1 MVLLS
6 RIVWPSSSKMQR
18 PIDEYRQPW
27 ESKEHWE
34 LRREFIVA
42 NEGRFSENRV
52 LCLAQAFANVELLG
66 CTYPAAVMAQVNEL
80 AKNVSSLSVVQ
91 EKRRENSRVLF
102 VKGEDDDAK
111 RRKASSLGTYTRAPR
126 YDDQSRMRAAAF
138 FRR

>member
-1 MVLLS
+1 
-6 RIVWPSSSKMQR
+6 MQR

-27 ESKEHWE
+27 ESSEHWE

-42 NEGRFSENRV
+42 NQGRFSENRV

-102 VKGEDDDAK
+102 VKGEDDAAK
-111 RRKASSLGTYTRAPR
+111 RRKTSSLGTYTRAPR
-126 YDDQSRMRAAAF
+126 YDDQSRMRAASF
-138 FRR
+138 FQR

>member
-1 MVLLS
+1 
-6 RIVWPSSSKMQR
+6 MQR

-27 ESKEHWE
+27 ESSEHWE

-42 NEGRFSENRV
+42 NQGRFSENRV

-66 CTYPAAVMAQVNEL
+66 CTYPATVMAQVNEL
-80 AKNVSSLSVVQ
+80 AKNVTALAVVQ

-111 RRKASSLGTYTRAPR
+111 RKSSSSSSSLLGTYTRAPR
-126 YDDQSRMRAAAF
+126 YEDQSRMRAAAF